1 MDVNV
6 NLVQFENLSRVIAE
20 CDYVI
25 VEALA
30 TGSSEVMC
38 SAGSH
43 GVAALGY
50 CEQKPVWLV
59 TALGTR
65 LPNVLWA
72 GMTSQVLGV
81 ATSGD
86 RDDRGDHDDHDDQ
99 SLVDVVPASLFSRV
113 ISPLG
118 ISDDLTSPFLPECP
132 PATELLKQSAM

>member
-1 MDVNV
+1 
-6 NLVQFENLSRVIAE
+6 
-20 CDYVI
+20 
-25 VEALA
+25 
-30 TGSSEVMC
+30 
-38 SAGSH
+38 
-43 GVAALGY
+43 
-50 CEQKPVWLV
+50 V

-86 RDDRGDHDDHDDQ
+86 SDDHGDQDDHDDREHQ
-99 SLVDVVPASLFSRV
+99 SLVDVVPASLFSCV

>member
-1 MDVNV
+1 
-6 NLVQFENLSRVIAE
+6 
-20 CDYVI
+20 
-25 VEALA
+25 
-30 TGSSEVMC
+30 
-38 SAGSH
+38 
-43 GVAALGY
+43 
-50 CEQKPVWLV
+50 V

-81 ATSGD
+81 VDSD
-86 RDDRGDHDDHDDQ
+86 DHDDHEDHNDRDDQ

-118 ISDDLTSPFLPECP
+118 ISDDLISPFLPECP